1 MKKQKINHR
10 KRGQEL
16 PYKKYSWP
24 DVDKYLLRAR
34 IEIASVTGRAICNS
48 LYMLSKTMISQPIGW
63 EFDEMDVVLVMKQSV
78 YSCVFALR

>member
-1 MKKQKINHR
+1 MQTR
-10 KRGQEL
+10 RT
-16 PYKKYSWP
+16 
-24 DVDKYLLRAR
+24 LRLGAR
-34 IEIASVTGRAICNS
+34 IEIATVTGRAICNS